1 MKHFL
6 HITQLSWTAVGG
18 SIGWFLGG
26 MDGLIYALLIFL
38 TIDYITGLMSAVLE
52 RKLSS
57 RIGFKG
63 IFKKMLILA
72 FVGIGNILD
81 LYVLEQG
88 SAIRTAVIFFYLTNE
103 GLSII
108 ENASKIGL
116 PVPDKLKLLFQEMHS
131 KEDKK

>member
-1 MKHFL
+1 MKDIL
-6 HITQLSWTAVGG
+6 HIAQVLWAAVGG

-26 MDGLIYALLIFL
+26 MDGLVYALLIFL

-57 RIGFKG
+57 RVGFKG

-72 FVGIGNILD
+72 FVGIGNVLD

-88 SAIRTAVIFFYLTNE
+88 SAIRIAVIFFYLANE
-103 GLSII
+103 GISII
-108 ENASKIGL
+108 ENSSMIGL
-116 PVPDKLKLLFQEMHS
+116 PVPEKLKLLFQEIQS
-131 KEDKK
+131 KGDNK

>member
-1 MKHFL
+1 MKDIL
-6 HITQLSWTAVGG
+6 HIAQVLWAAVGG

-26 MDGLIYALLIFL
+26 MDGLVYALLIFL

-57 RIGFKG
+57 HVGFKG

-72 FVGIGNILD
+72 FVGIGNVLD

-88 SAIRTAVIFFYLTNE
+88 SAIRTAVIFFYLANE
-103 GLSII
+103 GISII
-108 ENASKIGL
+108 ENSSKIGL
-116 PVPDKLKLLFQEMHS
+116 PVPEKMKLLFQEIQS
-131 KEDKK
+131 KGDNK

>member
-1 MKHFL
+1 MKQFL
-6 HITQLSWTAVGG
+6 HITQLSWAAFGG

-72 FVGIGNILD
+72 FVGIGNVLD
-81 LYVLEQG
+81 SYVLDHG

-116 PVPDKLKLLFQEMHS
+116 PVPDKLKLLFKEMHS
-131 KEDKK
+131 KEDMK

>member
-1 MKHFL
+1 MKQFL
-6 HITQLSWTAVGG
+6 HITQLSWAAFGG

-38 TIDYITGLMSAVLE
+38 TIDYVTGLMSAVLE

-72 FVGIGNILD
+72 FVGIGNVLD
-81 LYVLEQG
+81 VHVLDHG

-116 PVPDKLKLLFQEMHS
+116 PVPDKLKLLFKEMHS
-131 KEDKK
+131 KEDSK